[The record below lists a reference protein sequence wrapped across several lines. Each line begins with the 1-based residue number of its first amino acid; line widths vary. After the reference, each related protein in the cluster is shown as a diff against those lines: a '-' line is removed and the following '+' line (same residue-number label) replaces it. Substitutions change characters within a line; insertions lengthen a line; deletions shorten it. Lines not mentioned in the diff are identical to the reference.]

1 MFWRYLSLL
10 LWVSVG
16 FYSAFLFASDSFSAL
31 FLFLG
36 SLLGGIAWITV
47 DCRRSRQ
54 LISWLRSDDLTEPPF
69 KEGFWGLIT
78 QRVSRVL
85 EDLDVQVSES
95 EDRLL
100 DFFAALNA
108 SPNGVVL
115 LDDDGR
121 IEWFNLT
128 AGSHFGLDMEK
139 DQQQHFGNLVRDPDF
154 ADYISAGDFRD
165 ELLISGKLWTP
176 SGPIKLSVQIFP
188 YGEGRRLLLSRDVTS
203 LEQADAMRRD
213 FVANVSHEIRTPLT
227 VVAGFI
233 ETLESLALD
242 DAERAQYLAL
252 MSQQASRMQSL
263 VDDLLVLSRL
273 EGSPFPGL
281 NEWVAVQPM
290 LAQIEQDARALSAS
304 LYAKGLPPQSIL
316 VEIEQDDEIAGASS
330 ELYSAL
336 SNLVNN
342 AVRYTPAGES
352 IRVSWK
358 RLEDGSGEYA
368 VQDSGPGIAADHL
381 PRLTERFYRVDR
393 SRSRE
398 TGGTGLGLAIVK
410 HVVQRHGGDLNIQST
425 PGHGSK
431 FTVVIPAS
439 RLRLAQPDLKD

>member
-1 MFWRYLSLL
+1 VFWRYLSLL
-10 LWVSVG
+10 LWVSFG
-16 FYSAFLFASDSFSAL
+16 FYSAFLISSDSFSAL
-31 FLFLG
+31 FLFSG
-36 SLLGGIAWITV
+36 SLLGGIAWVTV
-47 DCRRSRQ
+47 DYRRCRQ
-54 LISWLRSDDLTEPPF
+54 LISWLRSDDLTEPPL
-69 KEGFWGLIT
+69 KKGFWGLVS
-78 QRVSRVL
+78 QRVSRALDDL
-85 EDLDVQVSES
+85 EVRVSEN

-100 DFFAALNA
+100 DFFSALNA

-128 AGSHFGLDMEK
+128 AGSHFGLDIEK
-139 DQQQHFGNLVRDPDF
+139 DQQQHFGNLVRDPHF
-154 ADYISAGDFRD
+154 ADYIRARDFRE
-165 ELLISGKLWTP
+165 ELVISGKLWTS

-188 YGEGRRLLLSRDVTS
+188 HGDGRRLLLSRDVTS

-242 DAERAQYLAL
+242 DAERAKYLAL
-252 MSQQASRMQSL
+252 MSQQANRMQRL
-263 VDDLLVLSRL
+263 VDDLLVLSQL

-281 NEWVAVQPM
+281 NEWVAVHPM
-290 LAQIEQDARALSAS
+290 LVQIEQDALALSAS
-304 LYAKGLPPQSIL
+304 LYAKGLPPQKIL
-316 VEIEQDDEIAGASS
+316 FQIGQDDEIAGSSS
-330 ELYSAL
+330 ELYSAF

-352 IRVSWK
+352 IHVSWK

-368 VQDSGPGIAADHL
+368 VQDSGPGIAANHL

-410 HVVQRHGGDLNIQST
+410 HVVQRHGGDLNIEST

-431 FTVVIPAS
+431 FTVVIHAS
-439 RLRLAQPDLKD
+439 RLRRAQSDME